1 MDTKSH
7 LHNIMSR
14 AALNYFCETWV
25 LNQKGTQKLEVSQ
38 IHSLRPPKN
47 SDIRERQEDSNI
59 VEIKGYQ

>member
-1 MDTKSH
+1 
-7 LHNIMSR
+7 MSR